1 MALNCKQN
9 TYYHPYFIN
18 PRRFRLILMSIY
30 GELADRIRGRR
41 KELRI
46 TQGELAER
54 SGLSFAVIQSLERG
68 NTDPRKKTLEAVA
81 KGLEL
86 SMAEL
91 LGEDTGTDATPVISE
106 SAIPG
111 PLTAKDCA
119 AILSRFADISPERRA
134 VVLGIL
140 FDDASLVPESPA
152 GLLQLLSTIG

>member
-1 MALNCKQN
+1 
-9 TYYHPYFIN
+9 
-18 PRRFRLILMSIY
+18 MSIY
-30 GELADRIRGRR
+30 GELADRIRSRR

-46 TQGELAER
+46 TQSELAER

-81 KGLEL
+81 IGLNF

-91 LGEDTGTDATPVISE
+91 LGESNTKPAQSPLSPT
-106 SAIPG
+106 AIKG
-111 PLTAKDCA
+111 PLTVNDCA
-119 AILSRFADISPERRA
+119 VILSRFADISPERRA